1 LTALIFLAGMLV
13 LFYVLIVMPQ
23 RRRRQTQAQLLA
35 DVEVGDEVMTLGG
48 IFGFVREVEDHH
60 IVLEIAP
67 DTRVRL
73 AKSAITA
80 RTEADAE
87 EEAEK
92 EPADGPDGSTD
103 PAETPL
109 P

>member
-1 LTALIFLAGMLV
+1 MTALIFLGGMLI
-13 LFYVLIVMPQ
+13 LFYLLIVMPQ
-23 RRRRQTQAQLLA
+23 RRRRQAQTHLLQQ
-35 DVEVGDEVMTLGG
+35 VEIGDEVMTLGG

-80 RTEADAE
+80 RTEAEAE
-87 EEAEK
+87 EE
-92 EPADGPDGSTD
+92 PADSPDGSTD

>member
-1 LTALIFLAGMLV
+1 LTALIFLGGMLV

-23 RRRRQTQAQLLA
+23 RRRRQTQTRLLQQ
-35 DVEVGDEVMTLGG
+35 VEIGDEVMTLGG

-80 RTEADAE
+80 RTEVEAE
-87 EEAEK
+87 EE
-92 EPADGPDGSTD
+92 PADSPDGSTD
-103 PAETPL
+103 SPETPL

>member
-35 DVEVGDEVMTLGG
+35 DVEIGDEVMTLGG

-60 IVLEIAP
+60 VVLEIAP

-80 RTEADAE
+80 RTEADE
-87 EEAEK
+87 LK
-92 EPADGPDGSTD
+92 EPVDSPDGSTD

>member
-1 LTALIFLAGMLV
+1 LTALIFLGGMLI
-13 LFYVLIVMPQ
+13 LFYLLIVMPQ
-23 RRRRQTQAQLLA
+23 RRRRQVQAQLLA

-48 IFGFVREVEDHH
+48 IFGFVREVGEHH
-60 IVLEIAP
+60 LVLEIAP

-80 RTEADAE
+80 RTELEDE
-87 EEAEK
+87 EEPSEAED
-92 EPADGPDGSTD
+92 EPTKAP
-103 PAETPL
+103 ETPL

>member
-1 LTALIFLAGMLV
+1 MTALIFLAGMLV

-35 DVEVGDEVMTLGG
+35 DVEIGDEVMTLGG

-80 RTEADAE
+80 RTEAEDGE
-87 EEAEK
+87 
-92 EPADGPDGSTD
+92 EPADSPDGSTD
-103 PAETPL
+103 PAETSL

>member
-1 LTALIFLAGMLV
+1 MTALIFLGGMLI
-13 LFYVLIVMPQ
+13 LFYLLIVMPQ
-23 RRRRQTQAQLLA
+23 RRRRSVQAQLLSE
-35 DVEVGDEVMTLGG
+35 VEVGDEVMTLGG

-80 RTEADAE
+80 RTEAEAE
-87 EEAEK
+87 EE
-92 EPADGPDGSTD
+92 PADSPDGSTD